1 MASTSKP
8 NTPNLE
14 GAAAAAALWTPTG
27 GRVITVR
34 KQSYDPGKYFLEI
47 RYAPRASSKF
57 ADLKSIT
64 SLHEDYPGKPG
75 FLGCYHQK
83 SWVTEAAARAAIDHF
98 RAWVDGGRRKQTA
111 AATAR
116 SNQPAAED
124 VVLLPERYSE
134 RRNFRVRVDAMLRP
148 VSRASGVVVKLMLL
162 TSVHTT
168 TRDEYNRAWSRSSD
182 ALRAVRKRRAPT
194 FDVARAL
201 GQTVAD
207 AELAG
212 AADTRAARVL
222 AIRVIKGR
230 GKARRQR
237 VGMHRNRRAIVT
249 CFSRLEKFLPLARV
263 RKYARKTR
271 AHRRA
276 YREGQPNSLADVEKL
291 IKGYKSHRSA
301 DVFDKKFCH
310 ADE

>member
-14 GAAAAAALWTPTG
+14 SAAAAAALWTPTG
-27 GRVITVR
+27 GRVIKVR
-34 KQSYDPGKYFLEI
+34 GPMGNGKYHLET
-47 RYAPRASSKF
+47 RYAPRESSKF
-57 ADLKSIT
+57 AHLKTIT

-134 RRNFRVRVDAMLRP
+134 RRNFRVLVDAMLRP

-162 TSVHTT
+162 TSVHKT
-168 TRDEYNRAWSRSSD
+168 TRAIAAQKCLIRSFAMQTSE
-182 ALRAVRKRRAPT
+182 ASIMHAV
-194 FDVARAL
+194 
-201 GQTVAD
+201 
-207 AELAG
+207 
-212 AADTRAARVL
+212 
-222 AIRVIKGR
+222 
-230 GKARRQR
+230 
-237 VGMHRNRRAIVT
+237 IVPD
-249 CFSRLEKFLPLARV
+249 L
-263 RKYARKTR
+263 
-271 AHRRA
+271 H
-276 YREGQPNSLADVEKL
+276 
-291 IKGYKSHRSA
+291 
-301 DVFDKKFCH
+301 
-310 ADE
+310 

>member
-14 GAAAAAALWTPTG
+14 SAAAAAALWTPTG

-34 KQSYDPGKYFLEI
+34 GPHAKTGKYYLET
-47 RYAPRASSKF
+47 RYAPRASSKR

-75 FLGCYHQK
+75 FLGCYHHK

-134 RRNFRVRVDAMLRP
+134 RRNFRVRVGAMLDP
-148 VSRASGVVVKLMLL
+148 VSRASGVVVNLMLT

-182 ALRAVRKRRAPT
+182 ALRAVRKRRAQT
-194 FDVARAL
+194 FDVARAD
-201 GQTVAD
+201 GCRC
-207 AELAG
+207 G
-212 AADTRAARVL
+212 ARW
-222 AIRVIKGR
+222 R
-230 GKARRQR
+230 G
-237 VGMHRNRRAIVT
+237 
-249 CFSRLEKFLPLARV
+249 
-263 RKYARKTR
+263 
-271 AHRRA
+271 
-276 YREGQPNSLADVEKL
+276 
-291 IKGYKSHRSA
+291 
-301 DVFDKKFCH
+301 
-310 ADE
+310 

>member
-1 MASTSKP
+1 MASASKP
-8 NTPNLE
+8 NNPNLE
-14 GAAAAAALWTPTG
+14 GAAAAAASSSWTPTG
-27 GRVITVR
+27 GRKITVH
-34 KQSYDPGKYFLEI
+34 KQHANTGKYYLEV

-116 SNQPAAED
+116 SNKPAAED

-134 RRNFRVRVDAMLRP
+134 RRNFRVRVDAMLGP

-162 TSVHTT
+162 TSVHKT

-201 GQTVAD
+201 GQMVAD

-212 AADTRAARVL
+212 AADTRAARV

-230 GKARRQR
+230 GKA
-237 VGMHRNRRAIVT
+237 
-249 CFSRLEKFLPLARV
+249 
-263 RKYARKTR
+263 
-271 AHRRA
+271 
-276 YREGQPNSLADVEKL
+276 
-291 IKGYKSHRSA
+291 
-301 DVFDKKFCH
+301 
-310 ADE
+310 

>member
-8 NTPNLE
+8 NAPNLE

-27 GRVITVR
+27 GRKITVH
-34 KQSYDPGKYFLEI
+34 KHHANTGNYYLEI
-47 RYAPRASSKF
+47 RYAPRASSKR

-75 FLGCYHQK
+75 FLGCYHHK

-134 RRNFRVRVDAMLRP
+134 RRNFRVRVDAMLRSF
-148 VSRASGVVVKLMLL
+148 SRASGVVVKLMLL

-168 TRDEYNRAWSRSSD
+168 TQATGAQACTQENKHTVQHKRVHKVQEQTSNDSRHPMGESH
-182 ALRAVRKRRAPT
+182 
-194 FDVARAL
+194 
-201 GQTVAD
+201 
-207 AELAG
+207 
-212 AADTRAARVL
+212 TRC
-222 AIRVIKGR
+222 
-230 GKARRQR
+230 Q
-237 VGMHRNRRAIVT
+237 
-249 CFSRLEKFLPLARV
+249 S
-263 RKYARKTR
+263 
-271 AHRRA
+271 
-276 YREGQPNSLADVEKL
+276 
-291 IKGYKSHRSA
+291 
-301 DVFDKKFCH
+301 
-310 ADE
+310 

>member
-1 MASTSKP
+1 MDESAGHRVRSAAISLLWPLSDSPAAVAYPSEKMASTSKP

-14 GAAAAAALWTPTG
+14 GAAAAAAPWTPTG
-27 GRVITVR
+27 GRKITVH
-34 KQSYDPGKYFLEI
+34 KQHANTGNYYLEI
-47 RYAPRASSKF
+47 RYTPRASSKR

-134 RRNFRVRVDAMLRP
+134 RRNFRVWVDAMLRP

-168 TRDEYNRAWSRSSD
+168 TRDDYNRAWSRSSD

-194 FDVARAL
+194 FDVLPCR
-201 GQTVAD
+201 
-207 AELAG
+207 
-212 AADTRAARVL
+212 RVKL
-222 AIRVIKGR
+222 YLR
-230 GKARRQR
+230 
-237 VGMHRNRRAIVT
+237 
-249 CFSRLEKFLPLARV
+249 SPLIC
-263 RKYARKTR
+263 
-271 AHRRA
+271 
-276 YREGQPNSLADVEKL
+276 Q
-291 IKGYKSHRSA
+291 
-301 DVFDKKFCH
+301 
-310 ADE
+310 

>member
-14 GAAAAAALWTPTG
+14 GAAAAAASSSWTPTG

-34 KQSYDPGKYFLEI
+34 GPHANTGRYYLEI
-47 RYAPRASSKF
+47 RYAPRASSKR

-168 TRDEYNRAWSRSSD
+168 TRGEYNRAWSRQCGRPASIVASIQVMHAVPQISIELPVRHGSYNSS
-182 ALRAVRKRRAPT
+182 
-194 FDVARAL
+194 
-201 GQTVAD
+201 Q
-207 AELAG
+207 
-212 AADTRAARVL
+212 
-222 AIRVIKGR
+222 
-230 GKARRQR
+230 
-237 VGMHRNRRAIVT
+237 
-249 CFSRLEKFLPLARV
+249 S
-263 RKYARKTR
+263 
-271 AHRRA
+271 
-276 YREGQPNSLADVEKL
+276 
-291 IKGYKSHRSA
+291 
-301 DVFDKKFCH
+301 
-310 ADE
+310 

>member
-14 GAAAAAALWTPTG
+14 SAAAAAALWTPTG

-34 KQSYDPGKYFLEI
+34 GPMGNGKYHLET
-47 RYAPRASSKF
+47 RYAPRESSKF
-57 ADLKSIT
+57 AHLKTIT

-134 RRNFRVRVDAMLRP
+134 RRNFRVRVDAMLGP

-162 TSVHTT
+162 TSVHKT

-194 FDVARAL
+194 FDVAQAL
-201 GQTVAD
+201 GQISIDLPVRHGSYNSTIVA
-207 AELAG
+207 
-212 AADTRAARVL
+212 R
-222 AIRVIKGR
+222 
-230 GKARRQR
+230 
-237 VGMHRNRRAIVT
+237 
-249 CFSRLEKFLPLARV
+249 
-263 RKYARKTR
+263 ARKDNENCVFK
-271 AHRRA
+271 ALQLSSRRCA
-276 YREGQPNSLADVEKL
+276 RQKNRNLQ
-291 IKGYKSHRSA
+291 
-301 DVFDKKFCH
+301 
-310 ADE
+310 

>member
-14 GAAAAAALWTPTG
+14 SAAAAAALWTPTG

-34 KQSYDPGKYFLEI
+34 GPMGNGKYHLET
-47 RYAPRASSKF
+47 RYAPRASSKR

-75 FLGCYHQK
+75 FLGCYHHK
-83 SWVTEAAARAAIDHF
+83 SRVTEAAARAAIDHF

-134 RRNFRVRVDAMLRP
+134 RRNFRVRVDAMLDP

-162 TSVHTT
+162 TSVHKT
-168 TRDEYNRAWSRSSD
+168 TRDEP
-182 ALRAVRKRRAPT
+182 LLRRA
-194 FDVARAL
+194 ASS
-201 GQTVAD
+201 
-207 AELAG
+207 AEAPHSN
-212 AADTRAARVL
+212 V
-222 AIRVIKGR
+222 
-230 GKARRQR
+230 
-237 VGMHRNRRAIVT
+237 
-249 CFSRLEKFLPLARV
+249 
-263 RKYARKTR
+263 
-271 AHRRA
+271 
-276 YREGQPNSLADVEKL
+276 
-291 IKGYKSHRSA
+291 
-301 DVFDKKFCH
+301 
-310 ADE
+310 

>member
-34 KQSYDPGKYFLEI
+34 KQSYDPGNYYLEI
-47 RYAPRASSKF
+47 RYAPRASSKR

-134 RRNFRVRVDAMLRP
+134 RRNFRVRVDAIGER
-148 VSRASGVVVKLMLL
+148 
-162 TSVHTT
+162 T
-168 TRDEYNRAWSRSSD
+168 ERSS
-182 ALRAVRKRRAPT
+182 LTLWR
-194 FDVARAL
+194 
-201 GQTVAD
+201 
-207 AELAG
+207 
-212 AADTRAARVL
+212 
-222 AIRVIKGR
+222 
-230 GKARRQR
+230 
-237 VGMHRNRRAIVT
+237 MW
-249 CFSRLEKFLPLARV
+249 
-263 RKYARKTR
+263 
-271 AHRRA
+271 
-276 YREGQPNSLADVEKL
+276 
-291 IKGYKSHRSA
+291 RS
-301 DVFDKKFCH
+301 
-310 ADE
+310 